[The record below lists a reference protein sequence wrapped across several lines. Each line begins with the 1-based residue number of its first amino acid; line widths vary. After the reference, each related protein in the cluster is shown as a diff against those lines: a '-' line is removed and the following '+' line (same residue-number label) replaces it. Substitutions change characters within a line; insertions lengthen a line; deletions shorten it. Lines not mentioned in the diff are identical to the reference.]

1 MGRRANIPC
10 GQDVLDCD
18 AASAVV
24 NGGILGDILVTGA
37 APAEYDG
44 YRGPGI
50 IQIVCCSSAQY
61 SILFQSRALEFCLNQ
76 NIVRWGPT
84 AAMVREDRHSQTIP

>member
-1 MGRRANIPC
+1 MGRRAAVP
-10 GQDVLDCD
+10 GGEDVLDSD
-18 AASAVV
+18 AACAVV

-50 IQIVCCSSAQY
+50 IQIVCCSSAQ
-61 SILFQSRALEFCLNQ
+61 FQSRALEFCLNR
-76 NIVRWGPT
+76 NNVRWGPT
-84 AAMVREDRHSQTIP
+84 VAMVREDRHSQTIP

>member
-1 MGRRANIPC
+1 MGRRAAVPG
-10 GQDVLDCD
+10 GQNVLDSD
-18 AASAVV
+18 AACAVV

-61 SILFQSRALEFCLNQ
+61 SILFQSRALEFCLNR
-76 NIVRWGPT
+76 NNVRWGPA

>member
-1 MGRRANIPC
+1 MGSRVNVP
-10 GQDVLDCD
+10 GGEDVLDSD

-61 SILFQSRALEFCLNQ
+61 SISVPSSGVLSE
-76 NIVRWGPT
+76 P
-84 AAMVREDRHSQTIP
+84 E

>member
-1 MGRRANIPC
+1 MQYLHIFLMMGRGPNLP
-10 GQDVLDCD
+10 GGEDVLDSD

-61 SILFQSRALEFCLNQ
+61 SISVPSSGVLSE
-76 NIVRWGPT
+76 P
-84 AAMVREDRHSQTIP
+84 E

>member
-1 MGRRANIPC
+1 MGRRAAVPG
-10 GQDVLDCD
+10 GQNVLDSD

-50 IQIVCCSSAQY
+50 IQIVYYISAQY
-61 SILFQSRALEFCLNQ
+61 SISVPSSGVLSE
-76 NIVRWGPT
+76 P
-84 AAMVREDRHSQTIP
+84 E